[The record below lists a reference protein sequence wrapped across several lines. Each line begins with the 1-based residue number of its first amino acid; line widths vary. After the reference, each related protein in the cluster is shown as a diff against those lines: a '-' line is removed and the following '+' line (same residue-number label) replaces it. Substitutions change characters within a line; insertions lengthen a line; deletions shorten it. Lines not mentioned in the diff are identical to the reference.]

1 MAKADGKRD
10 EVLRRLLKT
19 PPKPHEPIGKREKA
33 KPEPMPKEDPEALV
47 EWGKRNIQND

>member
-1 MAKADGKRD
+1 MNDSEKRD

-19 PPKPHEPIGKREKA
+19 PPKPHKPLGKRKNAES
-33 KPEPMPKEDPEALV
+33 EPMPKDDAEALV